1 MKTAEQA
8 FKQLGKS
15 ACKAAEAI
23 ENFPAPYAIENGY
36 RMPKQRRKP
45 GSEPPAVKIAFNEYA
60 DAYKAVYGVRPLS
73 YTYDAATKFIRIE
86 NSGGVS
92 LSRLREMTKQLRYR
106 KG

>member
-1 MKTAEQA
+1 MYEIQNGHKMPKAR
-8 FKQLGKS
+8 
-15 ACKAAEAI
+15 CKA
-23 ENFPAPYAIENGY
+23 
-36 RMPKQRRKP
+36 

>member
-1 MKTAEQA
+1 MNKIAQA
-8 FKQLGKS
+8 FDRLNEATKGATEAMQNFT
-15 ACKAAEAI
+15 AA
-23 ENFPAPYAIENGY
+23 YAVEDGHK
-36 RMPKQRRKP
+36 MPKARRKA
-45 GSEPPAVKIAFNEYA
+45 GSEPPAVKTAFNEYA

-73 YTYDAATKFIRIE
+73 YTYDVTTKFIRIE